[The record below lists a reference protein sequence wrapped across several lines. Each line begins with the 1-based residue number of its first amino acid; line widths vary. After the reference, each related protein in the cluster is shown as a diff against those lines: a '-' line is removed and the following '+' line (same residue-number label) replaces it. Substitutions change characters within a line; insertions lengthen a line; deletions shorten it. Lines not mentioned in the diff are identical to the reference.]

1 MKSRRRLPNAR
12 DWYFCR
18 TRIPPCN
25 DVTDTDLWARNGNT
39 VHTVVFWRR
48 RGRKGKRNEEAEEK
62 TEDRHDLLRL
72 GKTNIAATKIAE
84 QA

>member
-1 MKSRRRLPNAR
+1 MHVIGTFAARAFRLVMTSLIQTSGLEMATL
-12 DWYFCR
+12 Y
-18 TRIPPCN
+18 TRSCF
-25 DVTDTDLWARNGNT
+25 G
-39 VHTVVFWRR
+39 
-48 RGRKGKRNEEAEEK
+48 GEEGEKEKRNEEEEEK